1 SQANALQRSI
11 LSSAGY
17 AIIATDLDGLITIF
31 NPSAE
36 KLIGYSAS
44 ELVGKKTPAIFHLSE
59 EVARRA
65 KDLSLEL
72 GETVEVGFDAF
83 VAKAKLGKS
92 DINHWTYISKNGQHI
107 PVKLY
112 VGGLIDDHGQ
122 LVGFLGIAY
131 DLTE

>member
-1 SQANALQRSI
+1 
-11 LSSAGY
+11 
-17 AIIATDLDGLITIF
+17 
-31 NPSAE
+31 
-36 KLIGYSAS
+36 
-44 ELVGKKTPAIFHLSE
+44 GKKTPAIFHLPE
-59 EVARRA
+59 EVVRRA

-131 DLTE
+131 DLTEQLQKEKELAEAKEQAEYANRAKSDFLA